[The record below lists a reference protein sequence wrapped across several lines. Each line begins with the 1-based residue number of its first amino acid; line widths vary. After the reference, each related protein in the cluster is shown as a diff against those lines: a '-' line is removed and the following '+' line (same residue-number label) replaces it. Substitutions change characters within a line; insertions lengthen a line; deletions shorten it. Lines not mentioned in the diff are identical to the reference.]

1 MSNKH
6 YWRSAQ
12 SAALLKWA
20 AYGWPMKYTKHTK
33 LHKTHNITGYT
44 SPGRYMVGHTWLPI
58 QPLWNLSC
66 SVPPTPISPWRYKYK
81 YKHTHENVKWNH
93 QKRIHYVSCCLHDPE
108 FFSPT
113 KLISTTQGEIPL
125 DIEMCLFSLRWIKES
140 SEEIRNRAEPL
151 VLSCSDQVGWP
162 CLLSNPN

>member
-1 MSNKH
+1 MRNTQCARPTMSPVWWLPYTFGLIICKIHRVIIWSNKH
-6 YWRSAQ
+6 CTAHSRHNAQ

-81 YKHTHENVKWNH
+81 YKHTHEIREVKS
-93 QKRIHYVSCCLHDPE
+93 QKKCFTMFLVACISPE

-113 KLISTTQGEIPL
+113 KLISTTHGEI
-125 DIEMCLFSLRWIKES
+125 
-140 SEEIRNRAEPL
+140 
-151 VLSCSDQVGWP
+151 LSI
-162 CLLSNPN
+162 